1 MIRKHLKQRH
11 LDVDMYHC
19 HVDDE
24 ADKVTFWL
32 ADDRLRLAGILQ
44 YYPNGSKDTTDSN
57 SKYFSKSSKEGM
69 VPLFGMET
77 FHWSPEV
84 IFLSEGAFD
93 AIRPANRGYTSLAM
107 LSSNVH
113 KRTRNWITSRGRRTI
128 LVRDNDH
135 LLESTKRER
144 DHIKNFVDDIYIPA
158 AEDMAAMT
166 EDEIDHMLAVLGLP
180 RYNEHPKT

>member
-1 MIRKHLKQRH
+1 MIRTHLKHRH

-32 ADDRLRLAGILQ
+32 ANDRMQLAGILQ
-44 YYPNGSKDTTDSN
+44 YYPLGSKDTTDQN
-57 SKYFSKSSKEGM
+57 SKYFSSSSKEGM

-77 FHWSPEV
+77 FHWSPDV

-93 AIRPANRGYTSLAM
+93 SVRLANRGYTSLAM

-135 LLESTKRER
+135 LLKSKKRER
-144 DHIKNFVDDIYIPA
+144 DHIKYFVDEIYIPS
-158 AEDMAAMT
+158 AEDMGEMS
-166 EDEIDHMLAVLGLP
+166 EDEIDRMLATLGLP
-180 RYNEHPKT
+180 RYNERPKT